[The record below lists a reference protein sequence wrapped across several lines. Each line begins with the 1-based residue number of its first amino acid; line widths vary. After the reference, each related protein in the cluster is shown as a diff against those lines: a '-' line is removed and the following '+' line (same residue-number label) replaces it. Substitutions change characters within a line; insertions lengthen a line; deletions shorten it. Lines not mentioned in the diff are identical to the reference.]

1 MIIAIIVLGVLCA
14 VLLGALLWKMFRP
27 AGPDA
32 NSALML
38 KADMTELSKSVN
50 QLKDGLQ
57 KQLTEQLST
66 SNKQMAAQFATTT
79 KIVQEVTQR
88 LTELDRTNK
97 SVGDVASELK
107 TLQNVL
113 QNPKQRGVLGE
124 YYLDQILKNLLPP
137 GTYELQYK
145 LGAGL
150 TVDAVIKLDD
160 KLLPIDSK
168 FSLENYNRI
177 LDCKPDER
185 PALEKAFKE
194 DLKRRIDETAKYI
207 NPAKGTLDQALMFIP
222 SEAIYYDLLANKVG
236 LGGVS
241 GRNLMQYAAK
251 DKKVTIVGP
260 STLSA
265 MLQVILQGLRSIEI
279 QKDTEKIRKNIEQ
292 LSKHLMAHNGHM
304 QRLGSSLGATVGHF
318 NNTYKELGKIDQ
330 DIVKI
335 AETSPSVE
343 PMLLERPDLE
353 KD

>member
-1 MIIAIIVLGVLCA
+1 MIAVVIILGVLVA
-14 VLLGALLWKMFRP
+14 SLVGFILWMLTRP
-27 AGPDA
+27 KT
-32 NSALML
+32 SASETMLL
-38 KADMTELSKSVN
+38 KADMQELTKGMGA
-50 QLKDGLQ
+50 LKDSLQ
-57 KQLTEQLST
+57 KQLTEQMGQ
-66 SNKQMAAQFATTT
+66 SNKQMQAQFAASA
-79 KIVQEVTQR
+79 KIIADVTQK

-137 GTYELQYK
+137 GAYELQYK
-145 LGAGL
+145 MGAGM
-150 TVDAVIKLDD
+150 TVDAVVRLDD

-168 FSLENYNRI
+168 FSLENYNRL
-177 LDCKPDER
+177 LDAKPEER
-185 PALEKAFKE
+185 PALERAFKE

-207 NPAKGTLDQALMFIP
+207 NPGKGTLDQALMFIP

-236 LGGVS
+236 AAGVS

-265 MLQVILQGLRSIEI
+265 MLQVIVQGLRSIEI
-279 QKDTEKIRKNIEQ
+279 QKDTDKIRKNIEQ
-292 LSKHLMAHNGHM
+292 LSKHLMAHNGYM
-304 QRLGSSLGATVGHF
+304 QKLGASLGTTVGHF
-318 NNTYKELGKIDQ
+318 NTTYKELGKIDK

-335 AETSPSVE
+335 AEVE
-343 PMLLERPDLE
+343 PTVEPVLIDRPTLED
-353 KD
+353 